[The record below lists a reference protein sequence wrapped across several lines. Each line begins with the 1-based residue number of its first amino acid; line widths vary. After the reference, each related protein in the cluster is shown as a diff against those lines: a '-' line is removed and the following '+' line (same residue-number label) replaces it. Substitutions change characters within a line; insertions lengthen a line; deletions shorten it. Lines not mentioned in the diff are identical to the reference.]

1 MITGPDEGAAAG
13 HGRLRASHADREQVI
28 DTLKIAFADGRLDED
43 ELDAR
48 VGQAL
53 AARTYAELA
62 TATVGIPAAPA
73 QAPPPRLPIRPPVN
87 KEAVKRGL
95 VAAGAMIPPAMF
107 VAAAY
112 GPSGLTPLA
121 LLALP
126 LLFIE
131 LPVVIIFVAIT
142 LARQRNG
149 RSRASRGH
157 LPPRSGQAGRAVE
170 AERHGSTGPD
180 PAPPG
185 RASARPA
192 RIRGSTGPGGTGH
205 AVAGRVSRCR
215 PVPGPRRARPEPL
228 PPRPERLS
236 ADPRSGRADPGR
248 RVSPRPDTPRR
259 AHTPVGPELG
269 SVLQAAGQLLAP
281 RPASKPPKKEAVR
294 DLSFRT
300 SR

>member
-1 MITGPDEGAAAG
+1 VITGPDEGAVAA

-28 DTLKIAFADGRLDED
+28 DTLKTAFADGRLDED

-73 QAPPPRLPIRPPVN
+73 PAPPPRRPTRPPVN

-95 VAAGAMIPPAMF
+95 VTAGAMIPPAMF
-107 VAAAY
+107 VAAVY

-126 LLFIE
+126 LLFLE

-149 RSRASRGH
+149 RSRASRG
-157 LPPRSGQAGRAVE
+157 
-170 AERHGSTGPD
+170 D
-180 PAPPG
+180 M
-185 RASARPA
+185 
-192 RIRGSTGPGGTGH
+192 
-205 AVAGRVSRCR
+205 
-215 PVPGPRRARPEPL
+215 
-228 PPRPERLS
+228 PPRPGLCQARKQQLRS
-236 ADPRSGRADPGR
+236 ATA
-248 RVSPRPDTPRR
+248 TP
-259 AHTPVGPELG
+259 T
-269 SVLQAAGQLLAP
+269 
-281 RPASKPPKKEAVR
+281 
-294 DLSFRT
+294 D
-300 SR
+300 